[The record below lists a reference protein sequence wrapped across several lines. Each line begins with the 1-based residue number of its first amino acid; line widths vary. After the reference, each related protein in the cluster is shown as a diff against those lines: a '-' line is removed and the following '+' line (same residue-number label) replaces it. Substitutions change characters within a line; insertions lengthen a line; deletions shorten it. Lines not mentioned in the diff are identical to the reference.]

1 MPKVV
6 GRWILS
12 LELVIIVVVISGI
25 GVWLSRPRIHT
36 DTRLVETQAALQQA
50 MQTRDSLAQVVQS
63 QMARTDSVIA
73 AGRQTERRLRS
84 TIAQAAK
91 TLADSNASRYALQAA
106 LRQTLADAS
115 ALAVAFDSVVSVVAD
130 ERQAVQAERDA
141 WIAERTEV
149 SAVIQAQA
157 EQVAYYRLRDQ
168 RPPQRV
174 TSYLLGVASA
184 LLLVVVL

>member
-1 MPKVV
+1 MPK

-25 GVWLSRPRIHT
+25 GVWLSRIHT

-50 MQTRDSLAQVVQS
+50 QKARDSLAQVVRL
-63 QMARTDSVIA
+63 QMAKTDSVIA

-84 TIAQAAK
+84 TIAQAAE
-91 TLADSNASRYALQAA
+91 TLADSNASRYELQAA

-115 ALAVAFDSVVSVVAD
+115 ALAVAFDSMVSVVAD

-157 EQVAYYRLRDQ
+157 QAVRYYQLRDQ
-168 RPPQRV
+168 RRPQRV
-174 TSYLLGVASA
+174 TSYLLGVGSA
-184 LLLVVVL
+184 LLLVLIL

>member
-1 MPKVV
+1 MR
-6 GRWILS
+6 GSRWA
-12 LELVIIVVVISGI
+12 ELVLIVLVVSGI

-36 DTRLVETQAALQQA
+36 DTRLAEAQALLADV
-50 MQTRDSLAQVVQS
+50 MRTRDSLAQVVQS

-84 TIAQAAK
+84 TIAQSAE

-106 LRQTLADAS
+106 LRQTLTDAS
-115 ALAVAFDSVVSVVAD
+115 ALAVAFDSVVSVIAV

-157 EQVAYYRLRDQ
+157 EAVAYYQLRDA
-168 RPPQRV
+168 RRPQRV
-174 TSYLLGVASA
+174 TSYLLGVGSA
-184 LLLVVVL
+184 LLLVLVL

>member
-1 MPKVV
+1 MRDN
-6 GRWILS
+6 RWA
-12 LELVIIVVVISGI
+12 ELVLIVLVVSAI

-36 DTRLVETQAALQQA
+36 DTRLAEAQALLADV

-63 QMARTDSVIA
+63 QMVRTDSVIA

-84 TIAQAAK
+84 TIAQAAE

-106 LRQTLADAS
+106 LRQTLADAG

>member
-1 MPKVV
+1 MPK

-50 MQTRDSLAQVVQS
+50 QKARDSLAQVVRV

-84 TIAQAAK
+84 TIAQAAE
-91 TLADSNASRYALQAA
+91 TLADSNASRYDLQAS
-106 LRQTLADAS
+106 LRVVIADAEG
-115 ALAVAFDSVVSVVAD
+115 LAFAFDSVISVIAS

-157 EQVAYYRLRDQ
+157 QAVRYYQLRDQ
-168 RPPQRV
+168 RRPQRV

>member
-1 MPKVV
+1 MRDN
-6 GRWILS
+6 RWA
-12 LELVIIVVVISGI
+12 ELVLIVLVVSGI

-36 DTRLVETQAALQQA
+36 DTRLAEAQALLADV
-50 MQTRDSLAQVVQS
+50 MRTRDSLAQVVQS

-84 TIAQAAK
+84 TIAQAAE

-106 LRQTLADAS
+106 LRQTLADAG

-157 EQVAYYRLRDQ
+157 EAVAYYQLRDQ
-168 RPPQRV
+168 RRPQRV

>member
-1 MPKVV
+1 MRDN
-6 GRWILS
+6 RWA
-12 LELVIIVVVISGI
+12 ELVLIVLVVSGI

-36 DTRLVETQAALQQA
+36 DTRLAEAQALLADV

-63 QMARTDSVIA
+63 QMVRTDSVIA

-84 TIAQAAK
+84 TIAQAAE

-106 LRQTLADAS
+106 LRQTLADAG

-157 EQVAYYRLRDQ
+157 QAVRYYQLRDQ

>member
-1 MPKVV
+1 MR
-6 GRWILS
+6 GNRWA
-12 LELVIIVVVISGI
+12 ELVLIVLVVSGI

-36 DTRLVETQAALQQA
+36 DTRLVEAQALLADV
-50 MQTRDSLAQVVQS
+50 MQTRDSLAQVVRV

-84 TIAQAAK
+84 TIAQAAE

-130 ERQAVQAERDA
+130 ERAAVQAERDA

-157 EQVAYYRLRDQ
+157 QAVRYYQLRDQ
-168 RPPQRV
+168 RRPQRV
-174 TSYLLGVASA
+174 TSYLLGVGSA
-184 LLLVVVL
+184 LLLVVIL

>member
-1 MPKVV
+1 MRDS
-6 GRWILS
+6 RWA
-12 LELVIIVVVISGI
+12 ELVLIVLVVSGI
-25 GVWLSRPRIHT
+25 GVWFSRIPT
-36 DTRLVETQAALQQA
+36 DTRLAETQAALQQA
-50 MQTRDSLAQVVQS
+50 MRTRDSLAQVVES
-63 QMARTDSVIA
+63 QMVRTDSAIA

-84 TIAQAAK
+84 TIANAAE

-106 LRQTLADAS
+106 LRQTLADAG

-157 EQVAYYRLRDQ
+157 QAVAYYQLRDQ

>member
-1 MPKVV
+1 MR
-6 GRWILS
+6 GNRWA
-12 LELVIIVVVISGI
+12 ELVLIVLVVSGI

-36 DTRLVETQAALQQA
+36 DTTLAEAQALLAQ
-50 MQTRDSLAQVVQS
+50 MTRTRDSLAQVVRV

-73 AGRQTERRLRS
+73 AGRRTEGRLRA
-84 TIAQAAK
+84 TIAKATE
-91 TLADSNASRYALQAA
+91 TLADSNASRDALQAA

-157 EQVAYYRLRDQ
+157 QAVRYYQLRDQ

>member
-1 MPKVV
+1 MRDS
-6 GRWILS
+6 RWA
-12 LELVIIVVVISGI
+12 ELVLIVLVVSGI

-36 DTRLVETQAALQQA
+36 DTTLADAQALLAQ
-50 MQTRDSLAQVVQS
+50 MTRTRDSLAQVVRV
-63 QMARTDSVIA
+63 QMARTDSAIA
-73 AGRQTERRLRS
+73 AGRRTEGRLRS
-84 TIAQAAK
+84 TIAKAAE

-157 EQVAYYRLRDQ
+157 QAVRYYQLRDQ

>member
-1 MPKVV
+1 MRDN
-6 GRWILS
+6 RWA
-12 LELVIIVVVISGI
+12 ELVLIVLVVSAI
-25 GVWLSRPRIHT
+25 GVWLSRIPT
-36 DTRLVETQAALQQA
+36 DTRLAETQAALQQA
-50 MQTRDSLAQVVQS
+50 MQTRDSLAQVVES
-63 QMARTDSVIA
+63 QMVRTDSAIA

-84 TIAQAAK
+84 TIAQAAE

-115 ALAVAFDSVVSVVAD
+115 ALAVAFDSVISVIAS
-130 ERQAVQAERDA
+130 ERAAVQAERDA

-157 EQVAYYRLRDQ
+157 QAVRYYQLRDQ
-168 RPPQRV
+168 RRPQRV